1 MTLTA
6 TTEAELLALPAD
18 DYMNDVQQQFFREL
32 LLAQRAELQARIDEE
47 FTELRQPD
55 ISSDVAD
62 IGAAEEQRQW
72 QLRLLEREKKLL
84 DKIDQA
90 LERLARG
97 EYGWCPGP
105 APRFGA
111 SRVAA
116 PNGAMAGRRSAG
128 AGRREWWSLAK
139 SRNAAWR
146 HLPRNP
152 KGRAS
157 FCAVRCCSTA
167 HLEHQTS
174 RLAPSPAQKL
184 APARP
189 RRNGG
194 GRPSIGEPIGLK
206 RLLLRPTATLCIEA
220 KERQEQREKH
230 QRDRD

>member
-6 TTEAELLALPAD
+6 TTEAELLAQPAD
-18 DYMNDVQQQFFREL
+18 DYMHDAQQQFFREL
-32 LLAQRAELQARIDEE
+32 LLTQRAELQARIDEE

-55 ISSDVAD
+55 TSSDVAD

-97 EYGWCPGP
+97 EYGWC
-105 APRFGA
+105 A
-111 SRVAA
+111 
-116 PNGAMAGRRSAG
+116 
-128 AGRREWWSLAK
+128 E
-139 SRNAAWR
+139 
-146 HLPRNP
+146 
-152 KGRAS
+152 
-157 FCAVRCCSTA
+157 T
-167 HLEHQTS
+167 
-174 RLAPSPAQKL
+174 
-184 APARP
+184 
-189 RRNGG
+189 
-194 GRPSIGEPIGLK
+194 GEPIGLK